1 MLTSFFSKSKPFN
14 LAVII
19 LLMSLFYIGANINDW
34 NNGFDWLEL
43 VEKTGVL
50 LVLVLSLLVLN
61 FIAKKNELTKRSA
74 YKTLL
79 FALFCISFS
88 SLLQNESIIIANLCV
103 LFGLRR
109 IVSLKSHIAVQKKIF
124 DATFWICIATLYHF
138 WTVLFLILVFLAI
151 LNFAAAFKNWLVP
164 LTAFLAVALLTVC
177 YHLIANDSFYTF
189 NDWYQ
194 TSNFDFSQYGEIGM
208 LIPLSVFLG
217 LLLWTLFQYFSAI
230 QKASIT
236 RRPVLSMI
244 LFSLGISAAVAIFSP
259 YKNGSEL
266 IFFFVPLSI
275 ISSNYFDGKRD
286 KLFKEIILAT
296 LILMPIILAF
306 FV

>member
-19 LLMSLFYIGANINDW
+19 LLMSLFYLGANMNHWD
-34 NNGFDWLEL
+34 NGFDLLEL
-43 VEKTGVL
+43 FEKIGVL
-50 LVLVLSLLVLN
+50 IVLVLSLLVLN

-79 FALFCISFS
+79 FAIFSISFM
-88 SLLQNESIIIANLCV
+88 SLLRNESVIIANLCV

-109 IVSLKSHIAVQKKIF
+109 IISLKSHISVQKKIF
-124 DATFWICIATLYHF
+124 DAAFWVCIASLYDF
-138 WTVLFLILVFLAI
+138 WSILFLILVFFAI
-151 LNFAAAFKNWLVP
+151 LNFASSFKNWLIPFV
-164 LTAFLAVALLTVC
+164 AFFAVGLLVIC
-177 YHLIANDSFYTF
+177 FHLLVYDQFYSFS
-189 NDWYQ
+189 DWFQ
-194 TSNFDFSQYGEIGM
+194 QSNFDFSAYGDLKL

-217 LLLWTLFQYFSAI
+217 LLLWTLIQYFSAI

-244 LFSLGISAAVAIFSP
+244 LLSLLISAAVAILSP
-259 YKNGSEL
+259 TNNGSEL

-275 ISSNYFDGKRD
+275 IASNYFDSKKD
-286 KLFKEIILAT
+286 KIFKEIILAT
-296 LILMPIILAF
+296 LILMPVVVAF

>member
-14 LAVII
+14 LVVII
-19 LLMSLFYIGANINDW
+19 VLMSLFYIGANAGQWD
-34 NNGFDWLEL
+34 NGFDWLEL
-43 VEKTGVL
+43 LEKLAVL

-79 FALFCISFS
+79 FAIFAVSFV
-88 SLLQNESIIIANLCV
+88 SLLRNESVIIANLCV

-109 IVSLKSHIAVQKKIF
+109 IISLKSHISVQKKIF
-124 DATFWICIATLYHF
+124 DAAFWICIASLYDF
-138 WTVLFLILVFLAI
+138 WSILFLILVFFAI
-151 LNFAAAFKNWLVP
+151 LNFASSFKNWLIPFVS
-164 LTAFLAVALLTVC
+164 FLAVTSLTICFHLLV
-177 YHLIANDSFYTF
+177 YDELYTF
-189 NDWYQ
+189 SDWFQ
-194 TSNFDFSQYGEIGM
+194 VSNFDFSKYGDLKL

-217 LLLWTLFQYFSAI
+217 LLLWTLIQYFSAI

-244 LFSLGISAAVAIFSP
+244 LLSLLISAAVAIFSP
-259 YKNGSEL
+259 TKNGSEL

-275 ISSNYFDGKRD
+275 IASNYFDSKKDRI
-286 KLFKEIILAT
+286 FKEVILAT
-296 LILMPIILAF
+296 LILMPVIVAF
-306 FV
+306 FF